1 MTQGRGWPMDR
12 YTGPGGGL
20 YAGPGGGLDPY
31 NGGGLDRYN
40 GGGLDR
46 YNGGGL
52 DRYNGGGLDS
62 SPGGGLYDGSC
73 SSPYRAA
80 IPPIHIWIPLLRENG
95 HPDIADLL
103 AKAHRL
109 EL

>member
-20 YAGPGGGLDPY
+20 YAGPGGGLDP
-31 NGGGLDRYN
+31 
-40 GGGLDR
+40 